1 MQILPEKTR
10 ETILKKVAAVE
21 IETSANEKKRDPSMV
36 MSGAQTSEIL
46 SQMVEAAKTINV
58 VNVGEPD

>member
-1 MQILPEKTR
+1 
-10 ETILKKVAAVE
+10 
-21 IETSANEKKRDPSMV
+21 MV

>member
-1 MQILPEKTR
+1 
-10 ETILKKVAAVE
+10 LKRVAAVE

-46 SQMVEAAKTINV
+46 SQMVDAAKTVNV
-58 VNVGEPD
+58 VNIAEPD